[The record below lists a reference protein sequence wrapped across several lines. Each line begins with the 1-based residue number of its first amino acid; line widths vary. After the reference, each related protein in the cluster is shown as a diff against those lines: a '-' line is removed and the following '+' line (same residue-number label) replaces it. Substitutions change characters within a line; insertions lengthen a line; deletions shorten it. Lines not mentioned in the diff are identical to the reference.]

1 MLYHFTLF
9 SILLL
14 KRRNNERTQRLN
26 HFIIAWHY
34 LCFCLELRN
43 LLGVG
48 EKMKK
53 SDRLSLRIEPELK
66 KKINEFITD
75 FKIKNI
81 TSFFEL
87 ASKVVLDNPDYI
99 DGLIEKEAKELESLK
114 QRIDYLN
121 NKYKSKGE
129 EDEKDNLRQT

>member
-1 MLYHFTLF
+1 
-9 SILLL
+9 
-14 KRRNNERTQRLN
+14 
-26 HFIIAWHY
+26 
-34 LCFCLELRN
+34 
-43 LLGVG
+43 
-48 EKMKK
+48 MKK
-53 SDRLSLRIEPELK
+53 SDRISLRIEPELK

-81 TSFFEL
+81 TTFFEL

-121 NKYKSKGE
+121 NKYKSKKE
-129 EDEKDNLRQT
+129 KDEKDNLRQT